1 MTTPGTRQVWS
12 FVPKPDKVTRL
23 EDLTPVIALYHH
35 TVRAGQFDEA
45 RRLFRDRL
53 DRPTYYQ
60 FGDYPLQIELL
71 RELFPDGEDRPPCLK
86 DDS

>member
-1 MTTPGTRQVWS
+1 
-12 FVPKPDKVTRL
+12 VPKPDKVTRL

-60 FGDYPLQIELL
+60 FGDYHLQIELL